1 MVNNQ
6 PDMRKNGYM
15 SDTPAST
22 MGGVFGGGGL
32 FGIGYA
38 MGVLEGLKPRG
49 IDLSSAPLLGTSAG
63 SWAAAA
69 TAFEIPFATLAEMPV
84 PSFPNPKPGLL
95 ASIARDIF
103 GDRTDPLIQVVACAL
118 PRLKRTILDGGI
130 YPLSDLVAA
139 SSAVPA
145 LLSPHTVGGTRYVD
159 GGVRSGTSVDYGP
172 AVSQLV
178 LIAPLAGAMWGPFA
192 RIIDNGMHNEV
203 ERWKERTNGKVL
215 IFTPHNSAAT
225 IARNPRHLFDKARAI
240 EAYHWGREEATSY
253 NLTFE

>member
-1 MVNNQ
+1 MMNNQ

-15 SDTPAST
+15 SDAPAST

-49 IDLSSAPLLGTSAG
+49 IDLSNAPLLGTSAG

-118 PRLKRTILDGGI
+118 PRLKRTILDGGT

-203 ERWKERTNGKVL
+203 ERWKERTGGKVL
-215 IFTPHNSAAT
+215 IFTPHNVAAS
-225 IARNPRHLFDKARAI
+225 IARNPKHLFDKARAI
-240 EAYHWGREEATSY
+240 DAYHLGREEARIADI
-253 NLTFE
+253 TFA

>member
-1 MVNNQ
+1 
-6 PDMRKNGYM
+6 MRKNGYM
-15 SDTPAST
+15 PDTPAST
-22 MGGVFGGGGL
+22 LGGVFGGGGL

-49 IDLSSAPLLGTSAG
+49 IDLSNAPLLGTSAG

-69 TAFEIPFATLAEMPV
+69 TAFDIPFATLAEMPV

-118 PRLKRTILDGGI
+118 PRLKRTILDGGK
-130 YPLSDLVAA
+130 YPLSELVAA

-145 LLSPHTVGGTRYVD
+145 LLSPHTIDGTKYID

-172 AVSQLV
+172 VVQQLI

-192 RIIDNGMHNEV
+192 RLVDKGLHNEV
-203 ERWKERTNGKVL
+203 HRWKERTGGKVL
-215 IFTPHNSAAT
+215 IFTPHNIAAE
-225 IARNPRHLFDKARAI
+225 IARNPKHLFEKDRAI
-240 EAYHWGREEATSY
+240 QAYHLGRDEAANTP
-253 NLTFE
+253 LDFV